1 MIWSVVGRLRTAA
14 SAGTIRPG
22 HSQGDCHPCNSPPQL
37 SFDGVARA
45 DEFQAYVSD
54 RLAVLAE
61 PPPRMQNCALALRG
75 TVPAGTQ
82 RCQYAVSMEARVA
95 GASLHARHDHED
107 NIMVALAYALLAMR
121 RQLVNVRQGPRRV
134 EPRPRRRMAPP
145 ASRPS
150 GQRMQ
155 AGA

>member
-1 MIWSVVGRLRTAA
+1 MQ
-14 SAGTIRPG
+14 SA
-22 HSQGDCHPCNSPPQL
+22 PQL
-37 SFDGVARA
+37 SFDGVARS
-45 DEFQAYVSD
+45 DEFEAYVRD

-61 PPPRMQNCALALRG
+61 LEPRMQNCAVALRG
-75 TVPAGTQ
+75 TVPEGAG
-82 RCQYAVSMEARVA
+82 RCQYRVSMEAKVG

-107 NIMVALAYALLAMR
+107 SIMVALAYALLAMR
-121 RQLVNVRQGPRRV
+121 RQLLNVRQGPRRA

-145 ASRPS
+145 ASPLT